1 MMNFNASIGA
11 LLRIGRSQTVTAN
24 NVANAA
30 TPGFKESR
38 TTFSDT
44 GVSITTN
51 TAQGGIAVQ
60 SNALDVAVAGAGYL
74 VVATPQGPAYTRS
87 GVMTAH
93 PGGPLSHAGGPPL
106 PPPGSLPAN
115 ARSVSVGS
123 DGTVT
128 ADVGGSI
135 QSLGQLQ
142 LASFAAPGQLR
153 DIGGNLLQ
161 ASAGSGPA
169 VTNAP
174 GAGGTGSLRM
184 GALEMSNTD
193 VSRNMV
199 TMILDTNAFAYNVKA
214 IKVQEQMSQSMLDIK
229 A

>member
-1 MMNFNASIGA
+1 MNFNASIGA
-11 LLRIGRSQTVTAN
+11 LLRLGRSQAVTAN
-24 NVANAA
+24 NVANVA

-38 TTFSDT
+38 TTFSDS
-44 GVSITTN
+44 GASISAN
-51 TAQGGIAVQ
+51 PSQGGIAVQ
-60 SNALDVAVAGAGYL
+60 GNALDVAVDGAGYL
-74 VVATPQGPAYTRS
+74 AVSTPQGSAYTRS
-87 GVMTAH
+87 GVMTAN
-93 PGGPLSHAGGPPL
+93 PGGLLSDANGHPFTPPI
-106 PPPGSLPAN
+106 SIPAN
-115 ARSVSVGS
+115 ARNVSVGS

-128 ADVGGSI
+128 ADVGGHI
-135 QSLGQLQ
+135 QALGQLQ

-169 VTNAP
+169 VTHAP
-174 GAGGTGSLRM
+174 GAGGTGSLVM

-193 VSRNMV
+193 PSRNMV
-199 TMILDTNAFAYNVKA
+199 TMILDANAFAYNVKA

>member
-1 MMNFNASIGA
+1 MMNFNASLGA
-11 LLRIGRSQTVTAN
+11 LLRLGRSQAVTAN
-24 NVANAA
+24 NVANIA

-38 TTFSDT
+38 TTFSDS
-44 GVSITTN
+44 GVSIRAN
-51 TAQGGIAVQ
+51 TSQGAIAVQ
-60 SNALDVAVAGAGYL
+60 GNALDVAVEGAGYL
-74 VVATPQGPAYTRS
+74 AVSTPQGPAYTRS
-87 GVMTAH
+87 GVMTAN
-93 PGGPLSHAGGPPL
+93 PGGLLSDANGHLFQPPI
-106 PPPGSLPAN
+106 SIPAN
-115 ARSVSVGS
+115 ARSVSIGS
-123 DGTVT
+123 DGTVS
-128 ADVGGSI
+128 ADVGGQT

-153 DIGGNLLQ
+153 DIGGNLMQ

-169 VTNAP
+169 VSNAP
-174 GAGGTGSLRM
+174 GAGGAGSLVM

-193 VSRNMV
+193 PSRNMV

>member
-11 LLRIGRSQTVTAN
+11 LLRIGRSQSVTAN
-24 NVANAA
+24 NVANAE

-44 GVSITTN
+44 GVSITAN
-51 TAQGGIAVQ
+51 TAQGGLMVQ
-60 SNALDVAVAGAGYL
+60 GNALDVAVNGAGYL
-74 VVATPQGPAYTRS
+74 VVNTPEGQAYTRS
-87 GVMTAH
+87 GVMTAN
-93 PGGPLSHAGGPPL
+93 PGGLLSDANGHPFQPQIAI
-106 PPPGSLPAN
+106 PAN
-115 ARSVSVGS
+115 ARRVSVGS

-128 ADVGGSI
+128 ADVGGQT

-153 DIGGNLLQ
+153 DIGGNLMQ

-174 GAGGTGSLRM
+174 GAGGTGTLTM

-193 VSRNMV
+193 LSGNMV
-199 TMILDTNAFAYNVKA
+199 TMILDANAFAYNVKA
-214 IKVQEQMSQSMLDIK
+214 IKVQAQMGQSLLDIK